1 MNAPEAASQATAPA
15 DAAAQQ
21 AQLARMAAQL
31 DELVEENRRARER
44 WEVLDELVRDA
55 TPVARQ
61 AMGSVTGR
69 LDALQRR
76 GYLEFVGSG
85 IGVVDRIVGAFGR
98 EDVEALGENVV
109 LMLQTLREM
118 TQPEVLGL
126 LRRTVELAHE
136 PTGPAVEPPSLL
148 ALAGRMRRPEI
159 RHGLDRLL
167 RLVEGMTTPHAAT
180 HPEEERA

>member
-1 MNAPEAASQATAPA
+1 VNPLDAVSQTVATT

-21 AQLARMAAQL
+21 ALLARMAAQL

-61 AMGSVTGR
+61 AMGSMTDR
-69 LDALQRR
+69 LDALQQR

-167 RLVEGMTTPHAAT
+167 RLVEGMTAPNPAT
-180 HPEEERA
+180 QPEEERA